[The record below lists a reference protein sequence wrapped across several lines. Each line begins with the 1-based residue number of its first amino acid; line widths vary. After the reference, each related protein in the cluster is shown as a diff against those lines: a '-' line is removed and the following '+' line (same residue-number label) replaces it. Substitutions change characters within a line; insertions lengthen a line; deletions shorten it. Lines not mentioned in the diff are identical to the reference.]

1 MNQSQFN
8 QSLLAF
14 LETSPTPFHA
24 TANMAARLALSGY
37 TQLNE
42 GDVWQVQA
50 GGKYFVTRNDSSII
64 AFKLG
69 TKTDALRMVGA
80 HTDSPCLK
88 VKPRAVKTSQGYV
101 QLGAEVYGGA
111 LLGPWFDRELSLAGR
126 VHYLNEQGEMCS
138 GLVNAEEAIAIIPS
152 LAIHLD
158 REVNAGRA
166 INPETQMAPVV
177 GIAGEES
184 FDLQA
189 HLASWLRRRQHDVKQ
204 ILDYELYFYD
214 CQPPAMVGFNQEF
227 IASGRLDNLLSCFIG
242 LQGLLQS
249 DADETAFLI
258 CTDHEE
264 VGSTSCCG
272 AAGPF
277 LQQVIERLYPQVE
290 ERNRILSRSWL
301 ISADNAH
308 AVHPNFADKHENN
321 HKPMLNKG
329 PVIKTNANQR
339 YATTSETASL
349 FRRLCDASYVS
360 VQDFVSRADFACGST
375 IGPITSAELGIATV
389 DIGVPQLAMH
399 SCRELAGS
407 DDAYSLFK
415 VLKTFYNRV
424 L

>member
-42 GDVWQVQA
+42 SDIWQVQA
-50 GGKYFVTRNDSSII
+50 GGQYFVTRNDSSII

-111 LLGPWFDRELSLAGR
+111 LLAPWFDRELSLAGR
-126 VHYLNEQGEMCS
+126 VHYLDETGVLKS

-158 REVNAGRA
+158 RDVNAGRA
-166 INPETQMAPVV
+166 INAETQMAPVV
-177 GIAGEES
+177 GIAGEDK

-189 HLASWLRRRQHDVKQ
+189 HLASWLRRRQHKVKQ

-214 CQPPAMVGFNQEF
+214 CQPPALVGFNQEF

-242 LQGLLQS
+242 LQSLLQS

-290 ERNRILSRSWL
+290 ERNRILAKSWL

-308 AVHPNFADKHENN
+308 AVHPNFADKHEHN

-349 FRRLCDASYVS
+349 FRRWCELSGVN